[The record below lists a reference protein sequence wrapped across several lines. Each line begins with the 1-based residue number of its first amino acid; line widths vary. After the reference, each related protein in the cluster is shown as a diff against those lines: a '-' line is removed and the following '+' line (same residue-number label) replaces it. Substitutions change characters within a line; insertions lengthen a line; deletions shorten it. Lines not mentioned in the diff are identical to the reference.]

1 MPLAYQARDETSF
14 VDNGNS
20 KMQHL
25 TAGILT
31 ITILSVRITNTS
43 KFHAH
48 SRRFSRFQN
57 ARPYRRI
64 VGGRAGR
71 GRAPGQPHT
80 ATQQDSADGAGRGVW
95 VFGADGEFSG
105 GGRDV
110 GTSAGRGAGGRAA
123 GAGRGG
129 GGHRVR
135 PAGAG
140 AALQRRRSAGA

>member
-1 MPLAYQARDETSF
+1 MLSAYQARDETSF

-31 ITILSVRITNTS
+31 ITILSVRLTNTS

-57 ARPYRRI
+57 ARPHRRI
-64 VGGRAGR
+64 VGGRAVR

-80 ATQQDSADGAGRGVW
+80 ATQQDSADGARRGVC
-95 VFGADGEFSG
+95 VCGADAEFSG

-110 GTSAGRGAGGRAA
+110 GPSAGRGVGGGAAGG
-123 GAGRGG
+123 GGGG
-129 GGHRVR
+129 GGHGGR

-140 AALQRRRSAGA
+140 